1 MIIIISVA
9 LSALRDSWRCSG
21 SLVLVLVKLPAG
33 GRLFEK
39 SRRRDVVDRGA
50 AAGGG
55 AGGRGAGRG
64 AASVRARVKGLY
76 VKTFQIFRSAV
87 RARAGEGGG
96 GSMRGAD
103 SFRAGPVS

>member
-1 MIIIISVA
+1 MGCA
-9 LSALRDSWRCSG
+9 GRCWWCWWPWRCAG
-21 SLVLVLVKLPAG
+21 SLVLVKPTAG

-64 AASVRARVKGLY
+64 AASVRARVKGC
-76 VKTFQIFRSAV
+76 
-87 RARAGEGGG
+87 G
-96 GSMRGAD
+96 GSMR
-103 SFRAGPVS
+103 RR